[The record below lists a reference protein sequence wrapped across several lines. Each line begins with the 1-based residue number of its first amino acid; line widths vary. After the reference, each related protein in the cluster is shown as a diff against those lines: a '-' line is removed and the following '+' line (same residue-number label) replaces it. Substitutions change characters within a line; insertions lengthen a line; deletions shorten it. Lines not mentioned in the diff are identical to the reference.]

1 MKIHRF
7 QEFVIMEIL
16 EGFRNLASMAEG
28 QTNKSK
34 KQNIPESISSFLF
47 LIISCG
53 CPLFY
58 TAQLNLI

>member
-1 MKIHRF
+1 
-7 QEFVIMEIL
+7 METL

-28 QTNKSK
+28 QTNKSE

-47 LIISCG
+47 LSISCG

-58 TAQLNLI
+58 TAQLNLT